1 MSEYRNK
8 DYIESMSLIR
18 LSDDKKEKMISNLT
32 KISSIRKEGT
42 MKKSIV
48 AKKTAILAI
57 ACIAVFGIVGFAY
70 KMAGGIVS
78 HSIRDQYR
86 HFSDLPKLE
95 EKAGIDVKALETYES
110 GYTFRSMSI
119 NNITNFG
126 ENNETTEYK
135 GISISYEKEGLSKPI
150 GLHMESSVYTSDDK
164 MNYVECRNIDG
175 VDVYYTLTQY
185 KWVPGDYELTD
196 EDRERMDEGSLQ
208 ISVGSQEVTETTV
221 TNLTW
226 TLDGV
231 YYDIVYTEGVI
242 PADELYEIAKE
253 IINAE

>member
-8 DYIESMSLIR
+8 EYIESMRLIK
-18 LSDDKKEKMISNLT
+18 LSDYKKEKMISDLT
-32 KISSIRKEGT
+32 KISPIRKEGT
-42 MKKSIV
+42 MKKRMGV
-48 AKKTAILAI
+48 KKTAII
-57 ACIAVFGIVGFAY
+57 AAACVAVFGILGFAY

-86 HFSDLPKLE
+86 NFSDLAKLE
-95 EKAGIDVKALETYES
+95 EEAGIDVKALDAYES

-119 NNITNFG
+119 NNITSYDD
-126 ENNETTEYK
+126 NNEATKYK

-150 GLHMESSVYTSDDK
+150 GLYMESSIYASDGK
-164 MNYVECRNIDG
+164 MDYIECRNIDG
-175 VDVYYTLTQY
+175 VDVYYKLTQY
-185 KWVPGDYELTD
+185 KWVPSDYELTD
-196 EDRERMDEGSLQ
+196 EDKKRMDEGSLQ
-208 ISVGSQEVTETTV
+208 ISVGSQKVSETTV

-231 YYDIVYTEGVI
+231 YYDIVYTEGAI
-242 PADELYEIAKE
+242 PSDELYEIAEE